1 MTVISND
8 SPLIAF
14 ARINRLEL
22 LGKVVGNI
30 IIPQAVAREIWDYQG
45 KGKASIALSNEN
57 WISSASVQSE
67 QQVRLLLPTLDR
79 GEAEVIAL
87 ALEVKLDGTEQG
99 RICIPAQ
106 PRAKGNT
113 VIQNVREVCC
123 NSLLAI
129 RDRWISASMP
139 KCHSVGLPQY
149 R

>member
-1 MTVISND
+1 VEAGKLSVVTQDGQPIFMVVPFDEILVREGVNVALAIKLFDEETIS
-8 SPLIAF
+8 
-14 ARINRLEL
+14 
-22 LGKVVGNI
+22 LGKAARLAGMSVV
-30 IIPQAVAREIWDYQG
+30 EFMDC
-45 KGKASIALSNEN
+45 LTT
-57 WISSASVQSE
+57 
-67 QQVRLLLPTLDR
+67 LPTLDR